1 MSNLYKLLNSN
12 KILKTWCTIYAM
24 FLAINIGISLF
35 NKEYLHSSCFA
46 DGLSQCTGMG
56 FIESVKS
63 GQIGT
68 ILRIIYHH
76 FL

>member
-1 MSNLYKLLNSN
+1 M
-12 KILKTWCTIYAM
+12 M
-24 FLAINIGISLF
+24 FV
-35 NKEYLHSSCFA
+35 
-46 DGLSQCTGMG
+46 GLSQCTGMG